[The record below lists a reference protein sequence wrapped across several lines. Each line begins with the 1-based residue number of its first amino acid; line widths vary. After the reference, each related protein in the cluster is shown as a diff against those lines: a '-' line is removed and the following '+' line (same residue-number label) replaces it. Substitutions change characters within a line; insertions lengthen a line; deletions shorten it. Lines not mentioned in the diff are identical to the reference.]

1 MSQCS
6 YALLSV
12 VVCLLTLA
20 RIVFY
25 DMTAAMDT
33 GISPS
38 ASKDSDSLYP
48 IAILIDE
55 LRNEDVQLRLNS
67 IRKLSTIALA
77 LGPERTRTELIPF
90 LTDTIY
96 DEDEV
101 LLALGEQ
108 LGNFTHLVGGP
119 EYVSC
124 LLSPLESLATVEE
137 TVVREKAVESLRT
150 LADKHSVHDLEEK
163 FVPVVRH
170 LAAGDWF
177 TARTSACGL
186 FSVVYPRVSPAV
198 KTELRTLFR
207 NLCKDDTPMVRR
219 AAASKFGEFAKV
231 VELDNFKQDLM
242 TAFVELASD
251 DHDSVR
257 LLLVEGCVTV
267 AELLRPENCDPLRPV
282 IIRLA
287 EDKSWRVRYMVA
299 DKFTDIQKAV
309 GPEAMC
315 TELSNA
321 FIALLKDVE
330 AEVRSAAASRVIEFC
345 KNLPEASRENLIF
358 NQVLPCVKDLVN
370 DVNQHV
376 KTSLASVIMGM
387 APLLGREKTVEH
399 LLPMYLMLLKDETA
413 EINEV
418 IGVNQLANS
427 LLPAIVDLAE
437 DVKWRVR
444 LAIIEYMPLLARQL
458 AQQFF
463 DEKLL
468 EYCINWLSDHG
479 EIYAIREAATNNLKE
494 LVGKF
499 GVQWAE
505 RAVFPKV
512 LALASQSNYLQRLT
526 CLNCIT
532 VLAPVCGSEATA
544 KHLLPTVLKLATDP
558 IANVRFNVAKTLKSI
573 APIFDP
579 AVVQNEIKPTILKL
593 LEDGDDDVRFFAEEA
608 KNIYLLTSVKVKKHP
623 RVCIMLYPN
632 FCLTINNKNCTLE
645 IEYVLPANNEN
656 RKPGPAEC

>member
-6 YALLSV
+6 FALLSV

-38 ASKDSDSLYP
+38 PSKDSDSLYP

-198 KTELRTLFR
+198 KTELRMLFR

-309 GPEAMC
+309 GPEAIC

-413 EINEV
+413 EVRLNIISSLDKINEV

-479 EIYAIREAATNNLKE
+479 ENLLHLIVCLQRGVTFYSILVYAIREAATNNLKE
-494 LVGKF
+494 LVSKF

-532 VLAPVCGSEATA
+532 VLAPVCGSEATT

-579 AVVQNEIKPTILKL
+579 TMVQNEIKPTILKL

-608 KNIYLLTSVKVKKHP
+608 KNSLRL
-623 RVCIMLYPN
+623 
-632 FCLTINNKNCTLE
+632 
-645 IEYVLPANNEN
+645 
-656 RKPGPAEC
+656 

>member
-150 LADKHSVHDLEEK
+150 LADKHSVIGLLPEH
-163 FVPVVRH
+163 RH
-170 LAAGDWF
+170 AG
-177 TARTSACGL
+177 C
-186 FSVVYPRVSPAV
+186 SVSFIQEFRLP
-198 KTELRTLFR
+198 LFR

-413 EINEV
+413 EVRLNIISSLDKINEV

-468 EYCINWLSDHG
+468 EYCINWLSDHV
-479 EIYAIREAATNNLKE
+479 YAIREAATNNLKE

-623 RVCIMLYPN
+623 RVCIVKNIDAYFSKFCAFERVVCCQMCHCRLQMLYPN
-632 FCLTINNKNCTLE
+632 FCLMLSNNQQRIIMATN
-645 IEYVLPANNEN
+645 
-656 RKPGPAEC
+656 